1 LKGWRLIA
9 RDTQMRQYDGM
20 VVVVTGGAGHIGRA
34 ICQGFLDA
42 GAKVVA
48 CGRRPPETPIGD
60 GPEQAVF
67 FAADLRDSAGSQS
80 LVDFTLERFGRI
92 DILINNAGGSPP
104 VEAAVASPRLTEK
117 IVALNLVAPLVL
129 SQQAYGALSA
139 NDVPGCIVNIA
150 SVSGARPSPG
160 TAAYGAAKAGL
171 LSSTRSLAMEWG
183 PNIRVNAIVVGLVHN
198 EAGIEHYGGAEGFQ
212 RVADM
217 LPLKRMAA
225 PVDVANA
232 VLMLCDDKAAYI
244 SGAALEVDGGG
255 EVPVFLHLARE
266 AAATK

>member
-1 LKGWRLIA
+1 
-9 RDTQMRQYDGM
+9 MRQYEGK

-34 ICQGFLDA
+34 ICQGFLNE
-42 GAKVVA
+42 GAQVVA
-48 CGRRPPETPIGD
+48 CGRRSPEEPIGD
-60 GPEQAVF
+60 GLEKAEF
-67 FAADLRDSAGSQS
+67 FAADLRDPDASKS
-80 LVDFTLERFGRI
+80 LVDFALERFGRI
-92 DILINNAGGSPP
+92 DVLINNAGGSPP
-104 VEAAVASPRLTEK
+104 VDAASASPRLTEK

-129 SQQAYGALSA
+129 SQQAHEALSV
-139 NDVPGCIVNIA
+139 NDAPGCIVNIA
-150 SVSGARPSPG
+150 SVSGVRPSPG

-183 PNIRVNAIVVGLVHN
+183 PKIRVNAIVVGLVHN
-198 EAGIEHYGGAEGFQ
+198 EAGIAHYGGAEGFA

-266 AAATK
+266 AAAT

>member
-1 LKGWRLIA
+1 
-9 RDTQMRQYDGM
+9 MRQYEGK
-20 VVVVTGGAGHIGRA
+20 VVLVTGGAGHIGRA
-34 ICQGFLDA
+34 ICQGFLNE
-42 GAKVVA
+42 GAQVVA
-48 CGRRPPETPIGD
+48 CGRRSPEERIGD
-60 GPEQAVF
+60 GSEKAEF
-67 FAADLRDSAGSQS
+67 FPADLRDPDASKS
-80 LVDFTLERFGRI
+80 LVDFALERFGRI

-104 VEAAVASPRLTEK
+104 VDAASASPRLTEK

-129 SQQAYGALSA
+129 SQQAHGALSV
-139 NDVPGCIVNIA
+139 NDSPGCIVNIA
-150 SVSGARPSPG
+150 SVSGVRPSPG

-183 PNIRVNAIVVGLVHN
+183 PKIRVNAIVVGLVHN
-198 EAGIEHYGGAEGFQ
+198 DAGIAHYGGAEGFQ

-225 PVDVANA
+225 PEDVANA

-255 EVPVFLHLARE
+255 EVPVFLHLASE
-266 AAATK
+266 ASKAD

>member
-1 LKGWRLIA
+1 
-9 RDTQMRQYDGM
+9 MRQYEGK

-34 ICQGFLDA
+34 ICQGFLNE
-42 GAKVVA
+42 GAQVVA
-48 CGRRPPETPIGD
+48 CGRRSPEEPIGD
-60 GPEQAVF
+60 GLEKAEF
-67 FAADLRDSAGSQS
+67 FAADLRDPDASKS
-80 LVDFTLERFGRI
+80 LVDFALERFGRI
-92 DILINNAGGSPP
+92 DVLINNAGGSPP
-104 VEAAVASPRLTEK
+104 VDAASASPRLTEK

-129 SQQAYGALSA
+129 SQQAHGALSV
-139 NDVPGCIVNIA
+139 NDSPGCIVNIA
-150 SVSGARPSPG
+150 SVSGVRPSPG

-183 PNIRVNAIVVGLVHN
+183 PKIRVNAIVVGLVHN
-198 EAGIEHYGGAEGFQ
+198 DAGIAHYGGAEGFQ

-225 PVDVANA
+225 PEDVAKA

-255 EVPVFLHLARE
+255 EVPVFLHLASE
-266 AAATK
+266 ASKAD